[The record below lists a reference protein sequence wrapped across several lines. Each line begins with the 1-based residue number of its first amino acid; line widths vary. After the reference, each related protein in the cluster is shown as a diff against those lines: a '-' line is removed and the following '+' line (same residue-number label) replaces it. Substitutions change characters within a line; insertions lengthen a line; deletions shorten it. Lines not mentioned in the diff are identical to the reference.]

1 MKESYIQQVKRHL
14 TLTRKQKQEVLRDLE
29 EIFASALE
37 HGESEDQVIARLGT
51 PEEYARSVEGPLEK
65 RRGGTALVGLVV
77 SCVVCVGAVALFLST
92 QTLWVPEDAIG
103 YAQGST
109 SIQVAGSVDLSPPSI
124 DPWGSGTGRGCLVR
138 LAPLPAEKRSVTP

>member
-65 RRGGTALVGLVV
+65 RRGGAALVGLVV

-92 QTLWVPEDAIG
+92 QTLWVPKDAIG

-109 SIQVAGSVDLSPPSI
+109 SIQVTGSVDLSPLLLI
-124 DPWGSGTGRGCLVR
+124 LGAAGLVGAAWFAWR
-138 LAPLPAEKRSVTP
+138 LYRLKKGA

>member
-77 SCVVCVGAVALFLST
+77 SCVVCVGACCSFPLHSNLVGAERRHRVCPGEHLHPGRRQRGPL
-92 QTLWVPEDAIG
+92 
-103 YAQGST
+103 
-109 SIQVAGSVDLSPPSI
+109 PPSI
-124 DPWGSGTGRGCLVR
+124 DPWGSGVGRGCLVC

>member
-1 MKESYIQQVKRHL
+1 M
-14 TLTRKQKQEVLRDLE
+14 
-29 EIFASALE
+29 
-37 HGESEDQVIARLGT
+37 IARLGT

-92 QTLWVPEDAIG
+92 QTLWVPKDAIG

-109 SIQVAGSVDLSPPSI
+109 SIQVAGSVDLSPLLLI
-124 DPWGSGTGRGCLVR
+124 LGAAGLVGAAWFAWR
-138 LAPLPAEKRSVTP
+138 LYRLKKGA

>member
-14 TLTRKQKQEVLRDLE
+14 TLTRKQKQEVVRDLE

-77 SCVVCVGAVALFLST
+77 SCVVCVGAVALFLSLKPCGCRKT
-92 QTLWVPEDAIG
+92 PSGMPRGA
-103 YAQGST
+103 
-109 SIQVAGSVDLSPPSI
+109 PPS
-124 DPWGSGTGRGCLVR
+124 
-138 LAPLPAEKRSVTP
+138 RSQAAWTSPSFYWSLGQRDW